1 MKSLFQ
7 RLRSATGQPRLS
19 PADRDTLLGALPF
32 LERLEVPRLDRLCG
46 LVARYQAGKTI
57 TPLHGLA
64 LDEAQRLQLAALSC
78 LPLIEFG
85 AEGLHGWSQVLVYP
99 GAFRV
104 HRRHHD
110 EDTGVVDEWVDELAG
125 EAWEQGPLVLSW
137 DDVLADLAEPEA
149 GFQLVV
155 HEMAH
160 KLDALDGAMDGTPPL
175 PAAWQRAWARDF
187 QQAYDAFCE
196 RVDAGEETP
205 IDAYAAEAPE
215 EFFAVASE
223 YHFSAPA
230 LLAKEMPA
238 VAGHLQRFYGESPI
252 PAR

>member
-1 MKSLFQ
+1 M
-7 RLRSATGQPRLS
+7 
-19 PADRDTLLGALPF
+19 
-32 LERLEVPRLDRLCG
+32 
-46 LVARYQAGKTI
+46 
-57 TPLHGLA
+57 HGLA
-64 LDEAQRLQLAALSC
+64 LSPRQKRRLAALAC
-78 LPLIEFG
+78 LPLLEFG
-85 AEGLHGWSQVLVYP
+85 DEGLRGWSEVIVYP

-110 EDTGVVDEWVDELAG
+110 EDTGVVAEWEDELAG
-125 EAWEQGPLVLSW
+125 EAWDQGPLVLSW
-137 DDVLADLAEPEA
+137 DDIEADLAEPEA

-160 KLDALDGAMDGTPPL
+160 KLDALDGAMDDTPPL
-175 PAAWQRAWARDF
+175 PASWQRAWARDF

-196 RVDAGEETP
+196 RVDAGEDTP